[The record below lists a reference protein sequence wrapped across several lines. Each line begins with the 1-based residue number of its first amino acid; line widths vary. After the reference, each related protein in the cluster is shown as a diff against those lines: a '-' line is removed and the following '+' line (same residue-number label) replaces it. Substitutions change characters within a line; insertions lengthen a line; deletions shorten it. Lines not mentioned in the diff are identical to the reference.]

1 MPGRTLDGHDEWA
14 RRAAPGCRGLVRLL
28 RYQRS
33 FAALESTKFGLSN
46 LSGSKFHETVSW
58 HWICGD
64 WKVPLSDVGD
74 NAIGGIAA
82 IEKPVTCIIRRVPPL
97 GRNRSRGLNNAEGL
111 GTASRMRLRFDPCI
125 SSVRGGCAVH
135 TTMCVSVAQ
144 VFCCS
149 HASPLGEAGS
159 SAASWTAQQKRAWK
173 SSWTDHRLGNRDQ
186 VTSRIF
192 AGPHASRC
200 CR

>member
-14 RRAAPGCRGLVRLL
+14 RRAAPGCRGVARLL

-64 WKVPLSDVGD
+64 WKVPLSDVGH

-82 IEKPVTCIIRRVPPL
+82 IEKPDTCIIRRVPPL

-125 SSVRGGCAVH
+125 SSAMAGAPSTRQ
-135 TTMCVSVAQ
+135 CVFRSHRFSVAVMHLLLARRDLPRRVGQ
-144 VFCCS
+144 RNRN
-149 HASPLGEAGS
+149 G
-159 SAASWTAQQKRAWK
+159 
-173 SSWTDHRLGNRDQ
+173 LGNRPGRTIDS
-186 VTSRIF
+186 VTEIR
-192 AGPHASRC
+192 
-200 CR
+200 